1 MKQLFKFSAAAVCI
15 SLALTACKQEVSGTP
30 AAASAPNRAAADL
43 GSDAQQISYAMGLE
57 IGRTLKQIQ
66 DNGTEVD
73 LKLFNEAV
81 DTLLDGKTP
90 KLDEQQAQEVIV
102 NFLNAEQAK
111 MAEKA
116 AKAAEDNLAKGKAF
130 LAENA
135 KKEGVK
141 TTASGLQY
149 KVNKEGTGAS
159 PNASDT
165 VQAVYAGRL
174 IDGTEFDNSKGQA
187 VTFPLNGV
195 IKGWTEG
202 LQLMKEGAEYTFYI
216 PADLAY
222 GERDAGR
229 IPPQSVLV
237 FDVKLVKVEKA
248 K

>member
-1 MKQLFKFSAAAVCI
+1 MKPFFKLSAAAVCTV
-15 SLALTACKQEVSGTP
+15 LALAACRQEVSG
-30 AAASAPNRAAADL
+30 ASAAQNPSSSADL
-43 GSDAQQISYAMGLE
+43 GSPSQQISYAMGLE
-57 IGRTLKQIQ
+57 IGRTLKQIK

-81 DTLLDGKTP
+81 NTLLDGKTP
-90 KLDEQQAQEVIV
+90 KLDERQAQEAIM

-111 MAEKA
+111 MQEKA
-116 AKAAEDNLAKGKAF
+116 AKAAEDNLDKGRAF

-149 KVNKEGTGAS
+149 KVNAEGSGAS
-159 PNASDT
+159 PKATDT
-165 VQAVYAGRL
+165 VHAVYAGRL
-174 IDGTEFDNSKGQA
+174 IDGTEFDNSRGEA
-187 VTFPLNGV
+187 VAFPLNGV

-216 PADLAY
+216 PADLGY
-222 GERDAGR
+222 GERATGK

-248 K
+248 Q